1 MLRLY
6 DLTNSIIELIEKL
19 EIHLDN
25 QRRNHRILEGQ
36 SPLNGGF
43 LGRFKCT
50 RRPLANNLDYG
61 LGFALAKTTKSD
73 DGNRVRFIQLAQNK
87 A

>member
-6 DLTNSIIELIEKL
+6 DLTNSIIELVEKL

-25 QRRNHRILEGQ
+25 QSRNYRFLEGQ

-43 LGRFKCT
+43 LGRAQRS

-61 LGFALAKTTKSD
+61 LGIALAKTPKSD
-73 DGNRVRFIQLAQNK
+73 YGH
-87 A
+87 

>member
-19 EIHLDN
+19 KIHLDN
-25 QRRNHRILEGQ
+25 QRRNLRILERQ

-43 LGRFKCT
+43 LGRFECT
-50 RRPLANNLDYG
+50 RCPLANNLDNG
-61 LGFALAKTTKSD
+61 LGFALAKT
-73 DGNRVRFIQLAQNK
+73 A
-87 A
+87 